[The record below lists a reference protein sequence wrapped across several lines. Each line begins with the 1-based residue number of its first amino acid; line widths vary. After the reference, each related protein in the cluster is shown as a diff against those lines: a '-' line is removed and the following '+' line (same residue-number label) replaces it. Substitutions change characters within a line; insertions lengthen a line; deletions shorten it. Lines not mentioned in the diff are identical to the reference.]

1 MPTSTVVANG
11 YYRIR
16 QAGAKSQIANLISNG
31 KKCHYVQIGSEQTA
45 FGSLEEAMEFVE
57 GKGLEADAMSMD
69 FGIKPAEPE
78 VETAEPED
86 EAIAVEA
93 DAESEE

>member
-78 VETAEPED
+78 AETAEPED